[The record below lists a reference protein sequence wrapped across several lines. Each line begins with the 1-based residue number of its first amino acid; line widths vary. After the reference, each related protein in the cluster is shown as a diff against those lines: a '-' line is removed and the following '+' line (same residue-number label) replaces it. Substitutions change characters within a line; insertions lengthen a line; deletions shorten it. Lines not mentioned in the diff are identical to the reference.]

1 MRASQSVESEPAF
14 GAGRMAGLKAWQ
26 LLAILAAIAALIVVS
41 IGMARPDPR
50 EPKAKPGRGDLA
62 MYIRVIEKVH
72 AGEAYYP
79 AMTADMRAHGYP
91 LKPFP
96 AVRPPQL
103 TVAMAALPDV
113 GARRLALHVLSAV
126 VLLAWAWRLYRDK
139 VPWVLGV
146 AILAALFSG
155 TVTARITNGYAFHEI
170 WAGLWIALSLAVYR
184 PGRFGLS
191 LVFALIGV
199 MLRETTAPFFLVMA
213 FFAWLEGHRREAL
226 AWIGGLG
233 LFAVALAAHA
243 TTLQHYVQPGDLNS
257 PGWVKFGGWAFVL
270 QVMRWNAVLLLSP
283 HWLAGVAA
291 PVALLGA
298 AMANGT
304 LGKRI
309 GLTVGGYMFAFML
322 AGRPDNAYW
331 GMMIAP
337 LWPVAVVLV
346 AWGLWRWADRAR
358 FRFGASPTT

>member
-1 MRASQSVESEPAF
+1 MRASQTVESEPAF
-14 GAGRMAGLKAWQ
+14 GAGRIAGLKAWQ
-26 LLAILAAIAALIVVS
+26 VLAILAAVVALIVASVS
-41 IGMARPDPR
+41 MARPDPR

-62 MYIRVIEKVH
+62 MYIRVIETVH
-72 AGEAYYP
+72 GGEPYYP

-113 GARRLALHVLSAV
+113 GARRLSLHVLSAL
-126 VLLAWAWRLYRDK
+126 VLIAWGWRLIRDK
-139 VPWVLGV
+139 VAWPLGLAV
-146 AILAALFSG
+146 MAALFSG
-155 TVTARITNGYAFHEI
+155 MVTARITNGYAFHEI

-184 PGRFGLS
+184 PGRYGLS
-191 LVFALIGV
+191 LACAFIGV
-199 MLRETTAPFFLVMA
+199 MLRETTAPFFLVMT
-213 FFAWLEGHRREAL
+213 FFAWLEGNRREAL
-226 AWIGGLG
+226 AWLGGLAVFG
-233 LFAVALAAHA
+233 VALGAHA
-243 TTLQHYVQPGDLNS
+243 TTLQQYVQPGDLNS

-270 QVMRWNAVLLLSP
+270 QVMRWNAVLILSP
-283 HWLAGVAA
+283 TWLAGVAA
-291 PVALLGA
+291 PLAILGA
-298 AMANGT
+298 GLANGV

-337 LWPVAVVLV
+337 LWPVAVVL
-346 AWGLWRWADRAR
+346 AGWGLWNWGR
-358 FRFGASPTT
+358 FRFGASATT